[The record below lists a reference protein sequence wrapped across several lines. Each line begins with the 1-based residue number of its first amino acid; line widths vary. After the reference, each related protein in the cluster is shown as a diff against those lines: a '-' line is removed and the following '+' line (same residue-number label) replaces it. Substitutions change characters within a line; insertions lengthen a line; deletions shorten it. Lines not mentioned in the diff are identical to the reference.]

1 MHEHKVVG
9 ELAEV
14 HSRLPRFPDG
24 TSPDGPPIR
33 DLATRAVAVLA
44 LTATAVYLGWRA
56 VATIDPAVWWLSIPL
71 FVLELHAAVGLG
83 LYTFSLWDMHAG
95 PSSRPVW
102 STRRPGAGPG
112 GGRPRR

>member
-9 ELAEV
+9 ELTEV

-44 LTATAVYLGWRA
+44 LTATAVYLGWRPWPRSTPT
-56 VATIDPAVWWLSIPL
+56 VTG
-71 FVLELHAAVGLG
+71 AVG
-83 LYTFSLWDMHAG
+83 AG
-95 PSSRPVW
+95 MLAMPFL
-102 STRRPGAGPG
+102 PG
-112 GGRPRR
+112 